1 MHDMSVHVYSA
12 MWTYACGI
20 HMDMDVH
27 LYEAYM
33 NCAWKCMWRYG
44 FVNCVGDYQCV

>member
-1 MHDMSVHVYSA
+1 MCIVQCGRMHVVY
-12 MWTYACGI
+12 
-20 HMDMDVH
+20 MDMDVH